1 MKFLNKTFLKGGL
14 LASMAVSLLV
24 GVAFV
29 GTVSAACVQYD
40 ANGTSTSKTPVFNQ
54 FCGVPNGVGNE
65 SDFVRVRQNAT
76 GNPTTGDNAA
86 YVDTLNSTCA
96 VGAKYDVRT
105 YVHNGA
111 DPAYNTA
118 GGASAIAHNVVVAQ
132 TAKLNQADK
141 NFTFTSK
148 VTASNAASVTDTAKL
163 NCGKDVVL
171 KLVPTSVHVYSKTLG
186 WNGAPDSAVNGT
198 LKVGSRVLG
207 SGDQLGCWDDRI
219 IVVYEV
225 VVEEAPKPQPQLLV
239 CDALS
244 KLTQTSNRTVR
255 IDEVKYTISGGATF
269 TNYSINWGDGTIS
282 NGVNLP
288 QSHTYAKSGTYKIV
302 ASVNG
307 TKNGV
312 ATTVTS
318 DNCAKTIDSKKV
330 TVCEPT
336 TGKTIEVEED
346 QAGNYKPVG
355 DKACTPTTPPTTLV
369 NTGAGDILGLFAAV
383 TVGGALAHRFVLA
396 RRNG

>member
-1 MKFLNKTFLKGGL
+1 MKNTSFLKKAVGL
-14 LASMAVSLLV
+14 FTAFALASAFLV
-24 GVAFV
+24 AP
-29 GTVSAACVQYD
+29 
-40 ANGTSTSKTPVFNQ
+40 K
-54 FCGVPNGVGNE
+54 
-65 SDFVRVRQNAT
+65 
-76 GNPTTGDNAA
+76 
-86 YVDTLNSTCA
+86 
-96 VGAKYDVRT
+96 VGAAIPYDPNHQGAQTPTFNMYSGTPSVGDEADFLRGKEESST
-105 YVHNGA
+105 GYVNNVNSACNNGQRFTLRVYVHNGA
-111 DPAYNTA
+111 NQTLNNNGSGPGVAHGTKVKVVLPT
-118 GGASAIAHNVVVAQ
+118 SATDNFA
-132 TAKLNQADK
+132 LNS
-141 NFTFTSK
+141 TIS
-148 VTASNAASVTDTAKL
+148 ASNASSVSDGMTINCNGKVRKISYVTGTASQYTVPGGSQALSDSIVTTGAAVGT
-163 NCGKDVVL
+163 NSPNGDV
-171 KLVPTSVHVYSKTLG
+171 
-186 WNGAPDSAVNGT
+186 W
-198 LKVGSRVLG
+198 
-207 SGDQLGCWDDRI
+207 GCWDQR
-219 IVVYEV
+219 VWVTLTV
-225 VVEEAPKPQPQLLV
+225 KVEEVPTIPPQLIT
-239 CDALS
+239 CDALT
-244 KLTQTSNRTVR
+244 KLAQTSNRTVR

-269 TNYSINWGDGTIS
+269 TNYSINWGDGSTS

-318 DNCAKTIDSKKV
+318 DNCAKTINSKKV

-355 DKACTPTTPPTTLV
+355 DKACTPVTPPTTLV

>member
-1 MKFLNKTFLKGGL
+1 MKFLNKTFLKGGMI
-14 LASMAVSLLV
+14 ASMAVSLLM
-24 GVAFV
+24 GVVFV
-29 GTVSAACVQYD
+29 ATASAACIQYN

-54 FCGVPNGVGNE
+54 FCGVPSGVGNE
-65 SDFVRVRQNAT
+65 ADFVRVRQNAT

-86 YVDTLNSTCA
+86 YVDTLNNACA
-96 VGAKYDVRT
+96 VGSKFDVRT

-111 DPAYNTA
+111 DPYYNTNA
-118 GGASAIAHNVVVAQ
+118 GNTAIAHNVVVAQ

-148 VTASNAASVTDTAKL
+148 ITASNAASVTDTAKL
-163 NCGKDVVL
+163 NCGSDVIL
-171 KLVPTSVHVYSKTLG
+171 KLVPSSVNVYSKTLG
-186 WNGAPDSAVNGT
+186 WNGASDSAVNGSLT
-198 LKVGSRVLG
+198 VGSRVFG

-225 VVEEAPKPQPQLLV
+225 VVEKAPEVTPQLIT
-239 CDALS
+239 CDALT
-244 KLTQTSNRTVR
+244 KLAQTSNRTVR
-255 IDEVKYTISGGATF
+255 IDEVKYTVSGGATF
-269 TNYSINWGDGTIS
+269 QNYSINWGDGSTS

-318 DNCAKTIDSKKV
+318 DNCSKTIDSKKV

-355 DKACTPTTPPTTLV
+355 DVACTPPTTLV
-369 NTGAGDILGLFAAV
+369 NTGTGDILGLFAAV
-383 TVGGALAHRFVLA
+383 TVGGALAHRFILA